1 MIFNDNVTRKRTG
14 ARYAEVSIREND
26 MEGIWGDLKPEV
38 TEADKKKL
46 EIKRLREETREMR
59 REMYENKRAMNIML
73 GKAKKFKRALQMRRR
88 RTKATR
94 SRGRNYKH

>member
-1 MIFNDNVTRKRTG
+1 
-14 ARYAEVSIREND
+14 
-26 MEGIWGDLKPEV
+26 
-38 TEADKKKL
+38 
-46 EIKRLREETREMR
+46 MR